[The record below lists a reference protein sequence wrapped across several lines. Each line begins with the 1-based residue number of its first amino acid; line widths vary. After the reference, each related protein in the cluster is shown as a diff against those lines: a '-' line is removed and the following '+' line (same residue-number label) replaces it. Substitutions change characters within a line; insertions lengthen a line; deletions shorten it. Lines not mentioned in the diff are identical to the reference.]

1 MKYFNF
7 KRYKFSTIFKNIN
20 LRKYNLPKVY
30 KLFDFKKFNLH
41 RFYKFLD
48 LQVYKFNKIYKTIIL
63 KKFKYAS
70 LYAVGI
76 LIFLFF
82 IYISIPLFFNYNKS
96 KFENLVCE
104 GINAKCSI
112 QSDIN
117 YSFFPTPRIKINGF
131 KVQEALNKNKVLAL
145 AEKVEIKISIFNLHN
160 KKKLNYLDI
169 KLIGAD
175 FNLDL
180 EKLEKYKDIF
190 SKNNFKPI
198 KVTKGSIN
206 FSYKE
211 NSNLKITDATF
222 KYNSKKNEKKGIL
235 KGKFLGDSIYFSF
248 EKNPST
254 VFILKLPNHKLFSK
268 LNVNSSN
275 INKNIFNGTVLLKQ
289 GKNRLTATFDY
300 KDNQIMIKN
309 SNLRNFFTDGEI
321 NGKIMLLPYFD
332 FDLDIDLK
340 GLNFN
345 KLYNFIVGL
354 DDQRKENLFR
364 VNNKI
369 NGKLHLSANKVY
381 SKYDLVNSFESRLR
395 FVNGNI
401 SIDQLVLSLGKLG
414 AADVSGFIKNDKKYT
429 NLKFENNI
437 YLDNLKRFYNKFG
450 IFNKSKIP
458 FNLFISGNLD
468 LIKLNMRLAEI
479 SGEKK
484 FNDEDIEYIEQEF
497 NNIVLEEGYASL
509 FNFLKLKEF
518 FKLITAEDS

>member
-1 MKYFNF
+1 
-7 KRYKFSTIFKNIN
+7 FSTIFKNIN

-180 EKLEKYKDIF
+180 EKLE
-190 SKNNFKPI
+190 
-198 KVTKGSIN
+198 
-206 FSYKE
+206 
-211 NSNLKITDATF
+211 
-222 KYNSKKNEKKGIL
+222 
-235 KGKFLGDSIYFSF
+235 
-248 EKNPST
+248 
-254 VFILKLPNHKLFSK
+254 
-268 LNVNSSN
+268 
-275 INKNIFNGTVLLKQ
+275 
-289 GKNRLTATFDY
+289 
-300 KDNQIMIKN
+300 
-309 SNLRNFFTDGEI
+309 
-321 NGKIMLLPYFD
+321 
-332 FDLDIDLK
+332 
-340 GLNFN
+340 
-345 KLYNFIVGL
+345 
-354 DDQRKENLFR
+354 
-364 VNNKI
+364 
-369 NGKLHLSANKVY
+369 
-381 SKYDLVNSFESRLR
+381 
-395 FVNGNI
+395 
-401 SIDQLVLSLGKLG
+401 
-414 AADVSGFIKNDKKYT
+414 
-429 NLKFENNI
+429 
-437 YLDNLKRFYNKFG
+437 
-450 IFNKSKIP
+450 
-458 FNLFISGNLD
+458 
-468 LIKLNMRLAEI
+468 
-479 SGEKK
+479 
-484 FNDEDIEYIEQEF
+484 
-497 NNIVLEEGYASL
+497 
-509 FNFLKLKEF
+509 
-518 FKLITAEDS
+518 